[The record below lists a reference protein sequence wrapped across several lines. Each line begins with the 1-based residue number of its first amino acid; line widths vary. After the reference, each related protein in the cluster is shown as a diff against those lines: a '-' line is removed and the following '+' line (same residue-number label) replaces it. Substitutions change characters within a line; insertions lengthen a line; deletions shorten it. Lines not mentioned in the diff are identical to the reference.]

1 MLNSVE
7 FSAAKISEGVWVA
20 LLNSSFLIA
29 SVECK
34 EFKQAVFN
42 SRFKQLSEDQYLE
55 ILAMTILRDWD
66 AVLDP
71 EGNELKY
78 TPELG
83 VIAFKTNEQV
93 RNLVDNVSTDLS
105 YFVE

>member
-1 MLNSVE
+1 MLNSIE
-7 FSAAKISEGVWVA
+7 FSPAKISDGVWVA

-29 SVECK
+29 SVESNA
-34 EFKQAVFN
+34 FKQAVFD

-55 ILAMTILRDWD
+55 ILAKTILRDW
-66 AVLDP
+66 AGVLDP
-71 EGNELKY
+71 DGNELKY

-83 VIAFKTNEQV
+83 FIAFKTNEQV
-93 RNLVDNVSTDLS
+93 RNLVDDVSTDLS

>member
-1 MLNSVE
+1 MLNSIE
-7 FSAAKISEGVWVA
+7 FSPAKISDGVWVA

-29 SVECK
+29 SIENK
-34 EFKQAVFN
+34 IFKQAVFD
-42 SRFKQLSEDQYLE
+42 SRFKQISQDEYLKLLSE
-55 ILAMTILRDWD
+55 TILLDWQG
-66 AVLDP
+66 VLDP